1 MKNKNFALILS
12 LFIILIV
19 ALGAVSAADALDDIS
34 SDSDDSGILL
44 YDDSDFEDDDWDD
57 DSDYEDD
64 DDWDDDSDYEGDDWE
79 DDFDYGD
86 IKIDFDLAS
95 GEHYLKVTSNLYG
108 AGMHITAL
116 PKALGAPADD
126 IPDDSDDSGSSDA
139 DDSDSEDASDD
150 MDDDSDED
158 SEQSPETDETYD
170 EDVSYGEAPVSAAGS
185 ESGADVALG
194 SESTPGDNSSKK
206 IDLTDQVAGH
216 PILMLILSLFALF
229 AVPFNK
235 R

>member
-34 SDSDDSGILL
+34 SDSDDLGILL
-44 YDDSDFEDDDWDD
+44 SDDSDFEDDDWDD

-64 DDWDDDSDYEGDDWE
+64 DWE

-86 IKIDFDLAS
+86 IKLDFDLAN

-108 AGMHITAL
+108 DGMHLTAL

-126 IPDDSDDSGSSDA
+126 IPDDSDDSGASDA
-139 DDSDSEDASDD
+139 DDSDDSDSDDASDD

-170 EDVSYGEAPVSAAGS
+170 EDGSYGEAPVSAAGS

-194 SESTPGDNSSKK
+194 SESTSGDNSSKK

-229 AVPFNK
+229 VVPFNK

>member
-1 MKNKNFALILS
+1 
-12 LFIILIV
+12 
-19 ALGAVSAADALDDIS
+19 
-34 SDSDDSGILL
+34 
-44 YDDSDFEDDDWDD
+44 
-57 DSDYEDD
+57 
-64 DDWDDDSDYEGDDWE
+64 
-79 DDFDYGD
+79 
-86 IKIDFDLAS
+86 
-95 GEHYLKVTSNLYG
+95 
-108 AGMHITAL
+108 MHLTAL

-139 DDSDSEDASDD
+139 DDYDDSDSDDASDD

-170 EDVSYGEAPVSAAGS
+170 EDGSYEGAPVSAAGS

-194 SESTPGDNSSKK
+194 SESTSGDNSSKK

-229 AVPFNK
+229 VVPFNK